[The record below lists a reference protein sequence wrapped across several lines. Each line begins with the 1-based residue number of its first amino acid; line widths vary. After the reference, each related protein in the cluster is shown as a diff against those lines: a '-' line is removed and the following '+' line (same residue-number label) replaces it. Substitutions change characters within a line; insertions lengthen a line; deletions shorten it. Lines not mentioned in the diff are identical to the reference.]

1 MHFCKA
7 TFFCNDQEMNQSNKT
22 IVKKNM
28 IYSREENASISY
40 IQEINELGWRRN
52 NYFEGITF
60 WVEVHESN
68 YFEDQ

>member
-1 MHFCKA
+1 
-7 TFFCNDQEMNQSNKT
+7 
-22 IVKKNM
+22 M

-40 IQEINELGWRRN
+40 IQEINELGWRHN

-60 WVEVHESN
+60 WVEGHESN